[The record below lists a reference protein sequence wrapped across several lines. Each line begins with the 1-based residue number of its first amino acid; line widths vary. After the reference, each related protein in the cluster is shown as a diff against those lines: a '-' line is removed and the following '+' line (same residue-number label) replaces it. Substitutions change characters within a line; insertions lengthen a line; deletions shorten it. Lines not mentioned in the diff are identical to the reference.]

1 MCKHLFLV
9 IRGRRGLYKCEYLFK
24 VRMLSTQYMNAY
36 GTPVK
41 ADPPAKVKDWNET
54 ILAAETPEL
63 IGTIDCFLGHFFKY
77 CFLCYCLF
85 FDGHVSL
92 YT

>member
-1 MCKHLFLV
+1 MCKH
-9 IRGRRGLYKCEYLFK
+9 LFK
-24 VRMLSTQYMNAY
+24 VRMLSAQYMNAY

-63 IGTIDCFLGHFFKY
+63 I
-77 CFLCYCLF
+77 
-85 FDGHVSL
+85 
-92 YT
+92 

>member
-9 IRGRRGLYKCEYLFK
+9 IRGRRGLYKCEHLFK
-24 VRMLSTQYMNAY
+24 VRMLSAQYMNAY
-36 GTPVK
+36 GIPVK

-63 IGTIDCFLGHFFKY
+63 I
-77 CFLCYCLF
+77 
-85 FDGHVSL
+85 
-92 YT
+92 

>member
-1 MCKHLFLV
+1 MRTFV
-9 IRGRRGLYKCEYLFK
+9 QSSNAKCPI
-24 VRMLSTQYMNAY
+24 AY

-63 IGTIDCFLGHFFKY
+63 I
-77 CFLCYCLF
+77 
-85 FDGHVSL
+85 
-92 YT
+92 